1 MTLEGKIIWCSKQ
14 KTGIRIVRPND
25 NLSEAYLKKANEA
38 LKVMGK
44 IKGISKNWSVSSAYY
59 ARYNAIYA
67 LLAKCGI
74 KSEIHDCTLTLFRFL
89 FDEDFDENLFDE
101 IDDAK
106 EQRINTQ
113 YYTNR
118 GLNKKEYQK
127 NVKNTP
133 EFVLELE
140 SFITSLT
147 KDEIK
152 EIREDLKNLIEE

>member
-1 MTLEGKIIWCSKQ
+1 MTLKGKIIWCSEQ
-14 KTGIRIVRPND
+14 KSGIKIVRPND

-38 LKVMGK
+38 LRVMNK
-44 IKGISKNWSVSSAYY
+44 IRGVSKDWSVSSAYY

-67 LLAKCGI
+67 LLVKCGI
-74 KSEIHDCTLTLFRFL
+74 KSEIHDCTLVLFRFL
-89 FDEDFDENLFDE
+89 FDENFDENLFDD

-118 GLNKKEYQK
+118 GLNKEEYQK

-140 SFITSLT
+140 SFIPNLT
-147 KDEIK
+147 KNEIK
-152 EIREDLKNLIEE
+152 EIRLNLKKLIEK